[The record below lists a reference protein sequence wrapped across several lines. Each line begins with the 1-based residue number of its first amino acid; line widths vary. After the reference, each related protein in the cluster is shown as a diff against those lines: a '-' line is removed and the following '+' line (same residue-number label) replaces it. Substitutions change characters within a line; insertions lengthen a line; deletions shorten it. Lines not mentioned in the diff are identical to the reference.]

1 MLTLFQISV
10 SVMILVTIICQF
22 KETKSKV
29 DMQNLATRE
38 DIEKN
43 AKNTMKWTVGIMLT
57 SLITAVAATA
67 AVVGVIV
74 N

>member
-1 MLTLFQISV
+1 
-10 SVMILVTIICQF
+10 
-22 KETKSKV
+22 
-29 DMQNLATRE
+29 MQNLATRE